1 MAFWNGNFYNSLP
14 FKFLVI
20 NDHCTHGLISVFAIL
35 LEKLRYIGSA
45 GLTLFVMLVAITVIL
60 RLKIYCNC
68 TFDRPVPRRKN
79 KTLWL
84 DSAKSHIQVVAYR
97 KLNCVTN
104 GHPICY
110 ILYNKEPFS
119 TVLLF

>member
-1 MAFWNGNFYNSLP
+1 
-14 FKFLVI
+14 
-20 NDHCTHGLISVFAIL
+20 
-35 LEKLRYIGSA
+35 
-45 GLTLFVMLVAITVIL
+45 MLVAITMVL
-60 RLKIYCNC
+60 RLKIYCNLE
-68 TFDRPVPRRKN
+68 TVPSTARRKN

-97 KLNCVTN
+97 KLNC

-119 TVLLF
+119 TVLLFLIFADKSALYIWFLTSILS